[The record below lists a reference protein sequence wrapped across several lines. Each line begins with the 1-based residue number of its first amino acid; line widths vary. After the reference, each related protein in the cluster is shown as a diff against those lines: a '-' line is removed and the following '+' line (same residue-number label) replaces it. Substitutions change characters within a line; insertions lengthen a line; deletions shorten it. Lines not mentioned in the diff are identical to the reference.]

1 VFFPLEIAIASLLA
15 LIFSA
20 YILVGGFI
28 WGAGYQPVPKKS
40 LLRMIELSSPS
51 ERTNVYDLGS
61 GFGRIVIE
69 VARRTGA
76 RCTGVEIDPVK
87 CFWASWAVRRNGFQ
101 ERVRIIRSNLLEAD
115 ISSADVVFVFLWSR
129 IMERLKEKITS
140 EMKPGSLVVSYWHR
154 FRGWEPEA
162 SDEKLRVYL
171 YRVPHTASHSQS

>member
-1 VFFPLEIAIASLLA
+1 MLLPFEMAIASLLA
-15 LIFSA
+15 LIFFA

-28 WGAGYQPVPKKS
+28 WGAGYQPVPKKC

-51 ERTNVYDLGS
+51 EGTNLYDLGS

-76 RCTGVEIDPVK
+76 RCTGIEIDPVK
-87 CFWASWAVRRNGFQ
+87 CLWATLAVRRNGLQ
-101 ERVRIIRSNLLEAD
+101 DRVRIIRSNLLKAD
-115 ISSADVVFVFLWSR
+115 ISSADVVFVFLWSG
-129 IMERLKEKITS
+129 IMEKLRKKIIS

-154 FRGWEPEA
+154 FRDWEPEI

-171 YRVPHTASHSQS
+171 YRVPNRA